1 MCWINWFIKTTNQQ
15 QSENLIK
22 NMNQAIIHRGPDD
35 NWWCLK
41 IISDDNRWSKIV
53 WLWQVRLSIIDLSDA
68 GFQPM
73 FYDKN
78 VGCFSQKHNPQ
89 ALEEIGEKSIRIV
102 FNGEIYNY
110 QEIRWDLINKWY
122 NFSSNSDTEVILAS
136 YLERWQD
143 CVSRFNGMRA
153 FALYDPA
160 KQELFCSRDRLG
172 KKPFYYYFDGSQF
185 IFSSEIKGILEH
197 KELKINIKE
206 NIDSEALDFY
216 FTMGYI
222 PSPWT
227 IYKNIKKLEARHS
240 LKLKIENWKLK
251 ITEGCYYEIPEYKPI
266 NNKQALLEE
275 GKKLLEESVKIR
287 MFTSDV
293 PVWAFLSWW
302 LDSSSVVAEMRKH
315 ITPSYPS
322 KIEGRKESTSSI
334 LEEDGRSK
342 NLHTFSIG
350 FEGKKYD
357 ESHYVHIVEKAFGT
371 KHHHEYF
378 REKDFERM
386 IDDISFY
393 YDEPFADYSNFPTRF
408 VCELAK
414 KDVTVSLSGDGGDEI
429 FGGYMM
435 HQVGAQMTIIRKLPR
450 CLRQILYY
458 AAPKTSNN
466 LSIFSKIK
474 EAFRVSLLPP
484 EKFYASVGWST
495 LYKPEI
501 YKKRTEEKFT
511 EILKATHGNFT
522 QAMIDFDFF
531 YNTLADNFLVKTDR
545 ASMAQPMEIRSPFLD
560 IRWIERGRKTP
571 TKWKV
576 NRRKTKILMREII
589 KDIVPDEII
598 HRSKQGFEPPIKDW
612 ILQEKYMKEIQSW
625 IEVLTKNSILSSQ
638 WKEFYENQVFTQNN
652 SVFNVYKVKLFLLI
666 KWYEKWVQ

>member
-1 MCWINWFIKTTNQQ
+1 MCWINWCIKITDQQ

-22 NMNQAIIHRGPDD
+22 HMNQAIIHRGPDD
-35 NWWCLK
+35 QGFFCQPN
-41 IISDDNRWSKIV
+41 DNNFTV
-53 WLWQVRLSIIDLSDA
+53 GQGQVRLAIIDLTDA

-73 FYDKN
+73 FYDKD
-78 VGCFSQKHNPQ
+78 VGGFSQKHHPEI
-89 ALEEIGEKSIRIV
+89 LEEIGNKSIRIV

-136 YLERWQD
+136 YLEYGTD
-143 CVSRFNGMRA
+143 CVNHFNGMRA
-153 FALYDPA
+153 FALYNPST
-160 KQELFCSRDRLG
+160 QELFCSRDRLG
-172 KKPFYYYFDGSQF
+172 KKPFYYYFDNEQF

-197 KELKINIKE
+197 KELKINTKE
-206 NIDSEALDFY
+206 NINPEALDFY
-216 FTMGYI
+216 FTTGYI
-222 PSPWT
+222 PAPWT
-227 IYKNIKKLEARHS
+227 IYKNVKKLEARHS
-240 LKLKIENWKLK
+240 IQLTINNEQLTMKN
-251 ITEGCYYEIPEYKPI
+251 TCYYEIPEYQPI
-266 NNKQALLEE
+266 NDKQTLLDE

-287 MFTSDV
+287 IFTSDV
-293 PVWAFLSWW
+293 PVGAFLSGW

-322 KIEGRKESTSSI
+322 PSNVGPCKIEGRKESTSSI

-357 ESHYVHIVEKAFGT
+357 ESHYIHIVEKAFWT
-371 KHHHEYF
+371 NHHHEYF
-378 REKDFERM
+378 RQNDFERM

-408 VCELAK
+408 VSELAK
-414 KDVTVSLSGDGGDEI
+414 KHVTVSLSGDGGDEI

-435 HQVGAQMTIIRKLPR
+435 HQVGAQMTLIRKIPR
-450 CLRQILYY
+450 FIRQLLSRVIPQT
-458 AAPKTSNN
+458 ANN
-466 LSIFSKIK
+466 LSTLSKIK
-474 EAFRVSLLPP
+474 EAFRVSLLPL
-484 EKFYASVGWST
+484 EQFYANIGWST
-495 LYKPEI
+495 LYKPEV

-511 EILKATHGNFT
+511 ELLKATHGNFT
-522 QAMIDFDFF
+522 QAMIDFDLF

-576 NRRKTKILMREII
+576 NIRKTKILMREII
-589 KDIVPDEII
+589 KDIVPQEII
-598 HRSKQGFEPPIKDW
+598 HRSKQGFEPPLDKW
-612 ILQEKYMKEIQSW
+612 ILHEEYQKDIEQWIALLENIWMEKWQH
-625 IEVLTKNSILSSQ
+625 
-638 WKEFYENQVFTQNN
+638 FYKN
-652 SVFNVYKVKLFLLI
+652 SVFNNKLSNIYKIRLFLLI
-666 KWYEKWVQ
+666 KWWGKWI